1 MTSEDRN
8 WHGPGFPELREG
20 PPWVME
26 DMILS
31 QTGLA
36 APIFEAPAAGSEEI
50 AAAVL
55 RAAEAGA
62 PVVVTGC
69 GTSEHGAMAVAEL
82 LADALRSAGAPP
94 RTEARQALDAALD
107 TRAGGVCI
115 GISHEGTT
123 RATFLALEA
132 ARSAGAVTASIG
144 AHADSPISLAAEHA
158 LTTPLSDRSW
168 CHTVAYT
175 SAILAGA
182 AVARTIAGSAAD
194 GGSSIERTLALRPEL
209 KRLAAHID
217 GASRI
222 LAVGLGADLITAR
235 ELALK
240 IEEGARIPATA
251 LHLESLLHGH
261 LAGCDADSTAL
272 VLFAADA
279 RQGAR
284 RDDRLT
290 VAAGAAE
297 AIGIPVVAIGDERVL
312 AGLPGGVERLPVPAA
327 GEAKLAHALLAGAVS
342 LQLLTLELAHLE
354 GCNPDLI
361 RREQRPYR
369 EAAAVAENRGDW

>member
-1 MTSEDRN
+1 MTAEDRS
-8 WHGPGFPELREG
+8 WHGPGFPELRAR

-36 APIFEAPAAGSEEI
+36 GPILQAPAAGSEAI

-82 LADALRSAGAPP
+82 LADALRRRGAPS
-94 RTEARQALDAALD
+94 RTEARQALDAALEP
-107 TRAGGVCI
+107 RSGGVCI
-115 GISHEGTT
+115 GVSHEGTT

-132 ARSAGAVTASIG
+132 ARDAGAATASIG
-144 AHADSPISLAAEHA
+144 ARADSPIALAAEHA
-158 LTTPLSDRSW
+158 LTTPLTDGSW

-175 SAILAGA
+175 STILAGA
-182 AVARTIAGSAAD
+182 AVARAIAGGPAD
-194 GGSSIERTLALRPEL
+194 GGSSIEHTLALRPEL
-209 KRLAAHID
+209 QRLAAHID

-222 LAVGLGADLITAR
+222 LSVGLGADLITAR

-251 LHLESLLHGH
+251 LHLETLLHGH
-261 LAGCDADSTAL
+261 LAGCDAESTAL
-272 VLFAADA
+272 VLFAADT

-284 RDDRLT
+284 RDDRLI

-297 AIGIPVVAIGDERVL
+297 AIGIPAVAIGEERVL
-312 AGLPGGVERLPVPAA
+312 AGLPAGVERLSLPAA
-327 GEAKLAHALLAGAVS
+327 GDAKLAHALLAGAVS